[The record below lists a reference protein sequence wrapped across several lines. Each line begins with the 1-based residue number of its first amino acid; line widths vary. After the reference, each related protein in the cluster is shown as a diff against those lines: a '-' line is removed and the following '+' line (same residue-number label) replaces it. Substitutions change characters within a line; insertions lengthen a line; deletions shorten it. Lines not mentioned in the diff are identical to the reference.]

1 MEKMRRM
8 ASGRLSEI
16 FGEKS
21 LETDKFMRTIG
32 CRRSAEQAFELL
44 EDNDFLEAYAD
55 GINDYVQSVDYNIFA
70 NQKSATLLPPD
81 FFAFWMTK
89 SNYNPWAPIDSLAI
103 VYLQSQL
110 S

>member
-44 EDNDFLEAYAD
+44 DDTDWIRAYAD
-55 GINDYVQSVDYNIFA
+55 GINDYVQSVDHDIF
-70 NQKSATLLPPD
+70 SE
-81 FFAFWMTK
+81 
-89 SNYNPWAPIDSLAI
+89 
-103 VYLQSQL
+103 
-110 S
+110 